1 MSIFDE
7 HIKLTPE
14 FLISKYK
21 ATRDKHNIYR
31 VKIYTRSNTAPT
43 YKSYRGEI
51 YSPWITRSDITINL
65 DRNEVFVRCFS
76 RFYQY
81 KPHDHIRTKY
91 FNIDNSF
98 DFDIIVTKYSQ
109 ILLNAT
115 KEQWILNCLDGIHI
129 DYGS

>member
-21 ATRDKHNIYR
+21 ATRDKNNIYR
-31 VKIYTRSNTAPT
+31 IKIYTRSNTAPT
-43 YKSYRGEI
+43 YKLYSGGTF
-51 YSPWITRSDITINL
+51 SPWITRSDITINL
-65 DRNEVFVRCFS
+65 DRNEVFVRCFTKFHEC
-76 RFYQY
+76 R
-81 KPHDHIRTKY
+81 PHELIRTKH

-98 DFDIIVTKYSQ
+98 DFDVIVIKYSQ

-115 KEQWILNCLDGIHI
+115 KEQWSLHANGMHI

>member
-7 HIKLTPE
+7 HTKLTPE

-21 ATRDKHNIYR
+21 ATRDKNNIYR
-31 VKIYTRSNTAPT
+31 IKIYIRSSTTPI
-43 YKSYRGEI
+43 YRSYSGET

-65 DRNEVFVRCFS
+65 DRNEVFVRCFVKFHEY
-76 RFYQY
+76 R
-81 KPHDHIRTKY
+81 PHDRIRTKH

-98 DFDIIVTKYSQ
+98 DFDVIVAKYSQ

-115 KEQWILNCLDGIHI
+115 KEQWSLHCASGMHV